1 MTHILILIILFW
13 FIFFAITVTTHYIYI
28 VKTVNIKPW
37 SYFDKYP
44 FKCYKCMTTWALI
57 TTYIMA
63 GILLADMTFT
73 LLGVTLASL
82 YGYGLYKDEKER
94 MQ

>member
-1 MTHILILIILFW
+1 MTHTLLLIILFW

-37 SYFDKYP
+37 SYFDTPP
-44 FKCYKCMTTWALI
+44 FNCHKCFTTWALI

-63 GILLADMTFT
+63 GILLADITFT
-73 LLGVTLASL
+73 LFGITLASL
-82 YGYGLYKDEKER
+82 YGFGLYKNEKDR
-94 MQ
+94 IQ